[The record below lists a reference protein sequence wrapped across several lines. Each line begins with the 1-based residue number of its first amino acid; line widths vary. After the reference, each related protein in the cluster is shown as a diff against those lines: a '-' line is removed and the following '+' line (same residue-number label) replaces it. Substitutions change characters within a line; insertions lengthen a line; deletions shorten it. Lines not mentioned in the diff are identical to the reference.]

1 MEHWLT
7 TPNEVAK
14 ILADRHKN
22 LRLSKKWK
30 RTTLSNRS
38 GVSVASLIRFEQTA
52 QISLENF
59 LKLLF
64 ALGRLD
70 EVDDLLQS
78 QVAKSIDDL
87 ENQVIKNPKRGSI

>member
-1 MEHWLT
+1 MEYSLLT
-7 TPNEVAK
+7 QKEMAK
-14 ILADRHKN
+14 ILADRLKE

-30 RTTLSNRS
+30 RTTLADRS

-64 ALGRLD
+64 VLGRLD
-70 EVDDLLQS
+70 EVNKLLLPPS
-78 QVAKSIDDL
+78 AGSIDEL
-87 ENQVIKNPKRGSI
+87 ESKETGIPKRGVI